1 MTAAI
6 STAITR
12 TATTSPRR
20 GPVTAP
26 RPGTRRGLVRTT
38 VVATVLAAAAVELL
52 VAVVKAAGVDVAIQ
66 GKPLGFGGCT
76 VALLMC
82 MVPAVALIAGVRRW
96 AVHPARAW
104 VRITVALTAVSFM
117 PDLTVSSTA
126 TGSRLTLMTA
136 HLVAAAI
143 IVPLV
148 ARRLPTDR

>member
-1 MTAAI
+1 MTATI
-6 STAITR
+6 S
-12 TATTSPRR
+12 TATTSAPTATVPAAR
-20 GPVTAP
+20 PSAP
-26 RPGTRRGLVRTT
+26 RALVRTT
-38 VVATVLAAAAVELL
+38 AVATLVAAAAVELL
-52 VAVVKAAGVDVAIQ
+52 VAVVKAAGADVAIQ

-82 MVPAVALIAGVRRW
+82 MVPAVALVAGVRRW
-96 AVHPARAW
+96 AAHPARAW
-104 VRITVALTAVSFM
+104 VRITVALTAVSFV
-117 PDLTVSSTA
+117 PDLTVSSTS